1 MAIGQISATGN
12 IPIQTSSTSSVPPMF
27 GGGATGGTGDIG
39 VLTSSQPVTQTSQP
53 TSAPAETSASN
64 AQALKQSVDT
74 INAYLSSV
82 GNNNIEFSINQ
93 STGQLVVQIVDTQT
107 QTVLMQTPSKQ
118 ALAIAQALDKTQ
130 GLLIKT
136 QA

>member
-1 MAIGQISATGN
+1 MAIGQISATGST
-12 IPIQTSSTSSVPPMF
+12 PIQTSSVSSVPPVF
-27 GGGATGGTGDIG
+27 VAGATGGASDIG
-39 VLTSSQPVTQTSQP
+39 VSISNQPVTQTSQP
-53 TSAPAETSASN
+53 TSAPAEASAN
-64 AQALKQSVDT
+64 AQVLKQSVDT
-74 INAYLSSV
+74 INAYLNSV

-93 STGQLVVQIVDTQT
+93 STGQLVVQLVDTQT
-107 QTVLMQTPSKQ
+107 QTILMQTPSKQ